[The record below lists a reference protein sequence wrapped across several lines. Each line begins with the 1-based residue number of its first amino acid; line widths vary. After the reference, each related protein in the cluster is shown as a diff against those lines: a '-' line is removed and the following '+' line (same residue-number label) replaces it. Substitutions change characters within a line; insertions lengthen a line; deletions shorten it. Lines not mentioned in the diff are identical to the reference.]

1 MALHFPDIDP
11 IAVRLGPIAIRWYAL
26 AYITG
31 LVLGWRYVRW
41 LAEKSKARITA
52 LQIDDFLVWATVG
65 VVLGGRLGYI
75 LFYKPSYY
83 LSHPLEVV
91 QLWNGGMSFHGAAVG
106 VIAAI
111 VLFAWSQKIEIL
123 VLGDLV
129 CCAEPIGQFFGRIAN
144 FINGELWGRVTDES
158 VPWAMVFPRAED
170 GLLRHPSQLY
180 EAGLEGLALFVVLHL
195 LWRRE
200 PLRSRPGFL
209 AGAYLIGYGLARI
222 VCEFFRQPDDFLGF
236 LWGGATMG
244 QLLSIP
250 LILVG
255 SAFILRAK
263 KKAA

>member
-1 MALHFPDIDP
+1 MALQFPDIDP
-11 IAVRLGPIAIRWYAL
+11 VAVRLGPVVIRWYAL
-26 AYITG
+26 AYIAG
-31 LVLGWRYVRW
+31 LALGLKYVHW
-41 LAEKSKARITA
+41 LAAKGKARITA
-52 LQIDDFLVWATVG
+52 LQIDDFFVWATLS

-83 LSHPLEVV
+83 LSHPLEIF

-111 VLFAWSQKIEIL
+111 VLFARIRKIEIL

-129 CCAEPIGQFFGRIAN
+129 CCAEPIGQFFGRVAN

-180 EAGLEGLALFVVLHL
+180 EAGLEGLALFVALHL

-200 PLRSRPGFL
+200 AIRNQPGWL

-250 LILVG
+250 LILAG
-255 SAFILRAK
+255 STFILRAQR
-263 KKAA
+263 AA